1 MQKCKKC
8 LRPCKYLLSHL
19 KGTCKIAY
27 RKEEI
32 EELRKKARQETH
44 KKAYL
49 RRYSP
54 AIRHQK
60 YVSSKLKSNTPKP
73 VPSDILVTPKDPQH
87 KIHPLKMTLKM
98 YTIHKGFQNMFNL
111 INKEIIRNN
120 LSKVKK
126 GEIKN
131 QINFK

>member
-49 RRYSP
+49 KRYSP
-54 AIRHQK
+54 EIRHQK
-60 YVSSKLKSNTPKP
+60 YVSSKNIKLKSNTPKP
-73 VPSDILVTPKDPQH
+73 ATTDILVSP
-87 KIHPLKMTLKM
+87 KIHPLKMGLLE
-98 YTIHKGFQNMFNL
+98 YTMFKGFQRFQIL
-111 INKEIIRNN
+111 INKEIKRNN